1 MSRSN
6 FRVDAEFKSVV
17 AFAEWKIDND
27 DPTFTG
33 ADLQTLNR
41 VTLESVPNIK
51 LQLIDLGLT
60 QAIPEKVA
68 KVRGFTANSHD
79 RWAGNPCAGGSGG
92 SSIRSFA
99 GNAAGWN

>member
-1 MSRSN
+1 MSRI
-6 FRVDAEFKSVV
+6 DAEFKSVV
-17 AFAEWKIDND
+17 AFASYKLDND

-41 VTLESVPNIK
+41 VTLTSVPNIK
-51 LQLIDLGLT
+51 LQLLELGLT
-60 QAIPEKVA
+60 QAIPEKASV
-68 KVRGFTANSHD
+68 VRGFTANSHD

-92 SSIRSFA
+92 SSIQKFA